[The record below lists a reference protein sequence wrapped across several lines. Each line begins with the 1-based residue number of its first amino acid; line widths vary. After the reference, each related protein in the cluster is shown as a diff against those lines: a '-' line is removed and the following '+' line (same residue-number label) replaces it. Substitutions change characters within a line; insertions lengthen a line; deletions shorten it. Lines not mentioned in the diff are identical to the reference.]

1 MNVKI
6 KNLQT
11 IYQGFLT
18 LEKATLKFE
27 KFSGEMSKEVER
39 LNVSRG
45 DAVAILLYDSKRKK
59 VVLVEQ
65 FRFPAYTAAP
75 DQAWML
81 EAIAGSIEKNAKIK
95 ETAVREIAEE
105 SGYHINEAQLIGLGL
120 CFPSPGTTS
129 ERIYLY
135 ALDIA
140 NTPRPSAG
148 GGVEQENE
156 DIRVREFDYDE
167 IFIRLQKHEILDAK
181 TIILLQWLE
190 KTLI

>member
-1 MNVKI
+1 MDIKI

-18 LEKATLKFE
+18 LEKASLQFE
-27 KFSGEMSKEVER
+27 KFSGEMSQEVER
-39 LNVSRG
+39 LNVRRK

-59 VVLVEQ
+59 VILVEQ
-65 FRFPAYTAAP
+65 FRFSAYTAAP

-81 EAIAGSIEKNAKIK
+81 ETIAGSIEKNASIK

-105 SGYHINEAQLIGLGL
+105 SGYHIHKSQLIDLGL
-120 CFPSPGTTS
+120 CFSSPGTTS

-135 ALDIA
+135 AVDIA
-140 NTPRPSAG
+140 NIPRTSAG

-156 DIRVREFDYDE
+156 DIRLREFDYDK
-167 IFIRLQKHEILDAK
+167 ILIRLQKHEILDAK

-190 KTLI
+190 KMLL